1 MAERRL
7 DLENSL
13 VAPELRQKLFRV
25 GPRQLTGRLPAPKH
39 LDRTHVA
46 RLVEGL
52 IAIGVMTPVLLDG
65 DGNVIAG
72 HGLVAAAIELDL
84 EDIPAINHDGL
95 SPSELRA
102 FAKSMARFF
111 HDAGLD
117 AQALRAEVRHAVVQ
131 SALFDTAAE
140 DTVCPPDMALT

>member
-7 DLENSL
+7 DLETSL
-13 VAPELRQKLFRV
+13 VAPELRGRLFRV
-25 GPRQLTGRLPAPKH
+25 DPRRLVSKLPASKH
-39 LDRTHVA
+39 CDRTLVA

-72 HGLVAAAIELDL
+72 HGLVAAAIQLDL
-84 EDIPAINHDGL
+84 DDIPAIDHDGL
-95 SPSELRA
+95 SLSERKA

-111 HDAGLD
+111 NDAGLD
-117 AQALRAEVRHAVVQ
+117 AQALRAEVRQAMVLT
-131 SALFDTAAE
+131 ALLETAAE
-140 DTVCPPDMALT
+140 DAVCTPDMALT

>member
-7 DLENSL
+7 DLETSL
-13 VAPELRQKLFRV
+13 VAPELRDKLFRV
-25 GPRQLTGRLPAPKH
+25 DPRQIASKLPAPKPC
-39 LDRTHVA
+39 DRKHVA

-72 HGLVAAAIELDL
+72 HGLVAATIELDL
-84 EDIPAINHDGL
+84 DDIPAIDHDGL
-95 SPSELRA
+95 SLSERRA

-117 AQALRAEVRHAVVQ
+117 TRALRTEVRHAMVLM
-131 SALFDTAAE
+131 SFLEIAADE
-140 DTVCPPDMALT
+140 AVCVPDMAFT